1 MKSPTRSRDL
11 PARALSIMRRG
22 RQIADQGGP
31 RMTPEAGSMD
41 PRDLDVRGAALHEIR
56 ARLDE
61 LVAAHRRTVQQE
73 RVSAFREMAG
83 ELAHDFNDTLSGLLA
98 RAQILLAN
106 VQDPLVRR
114 SLRMI
119 EQVVLEGASTVRRLQ
134 DFSRRRPA
142 RPFEPLDLNQLV
154 SEIVTSVRARWSE
167 RLAARNISGEVHA
180 ETAPLPL
187 VAGDAAELRHV
198 LTTIADNALDAMPEG
213 GTLTFRTST
222 DGERVACHVADTG
235 AGMSDEV
242 RLRIFDPFFTTKDEK
257 GPDFGLSG
265 AYAIV
270 DRHRGDLSVESETG
284 KGSTFTIWLPLA
296 PASMERAPRPRITA
310 PSASAGP
317 SASGAQILVI
327 ADSEEVREVLR
338 DLLTR
343 HGHAVV
349 ARADGDSGLAEL
361 GTWRFDLAMVALSL
375 PGVSGLEVAQQLKL
389 RSPGTTVALMT
400 GYFDR
405 MRPDDVRAKGVDAIL
420 KKPFSL
426 DQVQSIVDKAAAR
439 ERPSPLD
446 PKAEV

>member
-1 MKSPTRSRDL
+1 
-11 PARALSIMRRG
+11 
-22 RQIADQGGP
+22 
-31 RMTPEAGSMD
+31 MD

-106 VQDPLVRR
+106 VQDPQVRR

-142 RPFEPLDLNQLV
+142 RPLEPLDLNQLV

-213 GTLTFRTST
+213 GTLTFRTSS

-242 RLRIFDPFFTTKDEK
+242 RLRVFDPFFTTKGEK

-270 DRHRGDLSVESETG
+270 DRHGGELSVESETG

-296 PASMERAPRPRITA
+296 PASMESVPEPRVTA
-310 PSASAGP
+310 PTASARS

-327 ADSEEVREVLR
+327 ADSEEVRDVLR

-349 ARADGDSGLAEL
+349 ARADGNSGLAEL
-361 GTWRFDLAMVALSL
+361 GTWTFDLAMVDLSL
-375 PGVSGLEVAQQLKL
+375 PGVSGLEVAEQLK
-389 RSPGTTVALMT
+389 RRCPGTTVALMT
-400 GYFDR
+400 GYFHR
-405 MRPDDVRAKGVDAIL
+405 MRPDDAQARGVDVVL
-420 KKPFSL
+420 RKPFAL
-426 DQVQSIVDKAAAR
+426 DQVQSVVDFAMSRKQ
-439 ERPSPLD
+439 SPASD
-446 PKAEV
+446 QDGT

>member
-1 MKSPTRSRDL
+1 
-11 PARALSIMRRG
+11 
-22 RQIADQGGP
+22 
-31 RMTPEAGSMD
+31 MD

-142 RPFEPLDLNQLV
+142 RPLEPLDLNQLV
-154 SEIVTSVRARWSE
+154 SEIVTSVRVRWSE

-198 LTTIADNALDAMPEG
+198 LTTIADNALDAMPDG

-242 RLRIFDPFFTTKDEK
+242 RLRIFDPFFTTKGEK

-270 DRHRGDLSVESETG
+270 DRHGGELSVESETG

-296 PASMERAPRPRITA
+296 PASMESVPEPRATA
-310 PSASAGP
+310 PPDSARP

-343 HGHAVV
+343 HGHTVV
-349 ARADGDSGLAEL
+349 ARADGNSGFAEI
-361 GTWRFDLAMVALSL
+361 GTWRFDLAMVDLSL
-375 PGVSGLEVAQQLKL
+375 PGVSGLEVAQQLK
-389 RSPGTTVALMT
+389 RRCPDTTVALMT
-400 GYFDR
+400 GYFHR
-405 MRPDDVRAKGVDAIL
+405 MRPDDAQASGVDVIL
-420 KKPFSL
+420 RKPFAL
-426 DQVQSIVDKAAAR
+426 DQVQSIVDFAVSRKH
-439 ERPSPLD
+439 SPAPD
-446 PKAEV
+446 GDGT

>member
-1 MKSPTRSRDL
+1 
-11 PARALSIMRRG
+11 
-22 RQIADQGGP
+22 
-31 RMTPEAGSMD
+31 MD

-119 EQVVLEGASTVRRLQ
+119 EQVVLEGTSTVRRLQ

-142 RPFEPLDLNQLV
+142 RPLEPLDLNQLV

-198 LTTIADNALDAMPEG
+198 LTTIADNALDAMPDG

-270 DRHRGDLSVESETG
+270 DRHGGELSVESETG

-296 PASMERAPRPRITA
+296 PASMESVPEPRATPPA
-310 PSASAGP
+310 ASARP

-343 HGHAVV
+343 HGHTVV
-349 ARADGDSGLAEL
+349 ARADGNSGLAEL
-361 GTWRFDLAMVALSL
+361 GTWRFDLAMVDLSL
-375 PGVSGLEVAQQLKL
+375 TGGSGLEVAQQLK
-389 RSPGTTVALMT
+389 RRCPDTTVALMT
-400 GYFDR
+400 GYFHR
-405 MRPDDVRAKGVDAIL
+405 MRPDDAQARGVDVVL
-420 KKPFSL
+420 RKPFAL
-426 DQVQSIVDKAAAR
+426 DQVQSIVDFAVSRKH
-439 ERPSPLD
+439 SPAPD
-446 PKAEV
+446 QDGT

>member
-1 MKSPTRSRDL
+1 
-11 PARALSIMRRG
+11 
-22 RQIADQGGP
+22 
-31 RMTPEAGSMD
+31 MD

-106 VQDPLVRR
+106 VQDPQVRR

-119 EQVVLEGASTVRRLQ
+119 EQVVLEGTSTVRRLQ

-142 RPFEPLDLNQLV
+142 RPLEPLDLNQLV

-198 LTTIADNALDAMPEG
+198 LTTIADNALDAMPDG

-242 RLRIFDPFFTTKDEK
+242 RLRIFDPFFTTKGEK

-270 DRHRGDLSVESETG
+270 DRHGGELSVESETG
-284 KGSTFTIWLPLA
+284 KGSTFTIWLPVA
-296 PASMERAPRPRITA
+296 PAPMESVREPRATA
-310 PSASAGP
+310 PPASARP

-343 HGHAVV
+343 HGHTVV
-349 ARADGDSGLAEL
+349 ARADGNSGLAEL
-361 GTWRFDLAMVALSL
+361 GTWRFDLAMVDLSL
-375 PGVSGLEVAQQLKL
+375 TGGSGLEVAQQLK
-389 RSPGTTVALMT
+389 RRCPDTTVALMT
-400 GYFDR
+400 GYFHR
-405 MRPDDVRAKGVDAIL
+405 MRPDDAQARGVDVVL
-420 KKPFSL
+420 RKPFAL
-426 DQVQSIVDKAAAR
+426 DQVQSIVDFAVSRKH
-439 ERPSPLD
+439 SPAPD
-446 PKAEV
+446 QDGT

>member
-1 MKSPTRSRDL
+1 MTGEPGAMDSHGTE
-11 PARALSIMRRG
+11 AR
-22 RQIADQGGP
+22 
-31 RMTPEAGSMD
+31 E
-41 PRDLDVRGAALHEIR
+41 AALREVR
-56 ARLDE
+56 ARLEE
-61 LVAAHRRTVQQE
+61 LVAVHRRTVLRE
-73 RVSAFREMAG
+73 RASAFREMAG

-98 RAQILLAN
+98 RAQILLTNA
-106 VQDPLVRR
+106 QDPLMRR

-134 DFSRRRPA
+134 DFSRLGPA
-142 RPFEPLDLNQLV
+142 RAFEPVDLNQLV
-154 SEIVTSVRARWSE
+154 SEIAAAVRTRWNE
-167 RLAARNISGEVHA
+167 RLAPRNISGEVHA

-198 LTTIADNALDAMPEG
+198 LATLGDNAADAMPDG

-222 DGERVACHVADTG
+222 DGQRVCCHVADTG
-235 AGMSDEV
+235 VGMSVEV
-242 RLRIFDPFFTTKDEK
+242 RQRIFDPFFTTKGEK
-257 GPDFGLSG
+257 GPDFGLAG

-270 DRHRGDLSVESETG
+270 DRHGGEITVESETG
-284 KGSTFTIWLPLA
+284 KGSTFTVWLPPTTESIQIA
-296 PASMERAPRPRITA
+296 PETRPAAPPASARPFA
-310 PSASAGP
+310 A
-317 SASGAQILVI
+317 GAQILVI

-361 GTWRFDLAMVALSL
+361 GTWRFDLAMVDLSL
-375 PGVSGLEVAQQLKL
+375 PGVSGLEVSQQLKL

-439 ERPSPLD
+439 ERLSSPD
-446 PKAEV
+446 PEAEV

>member
-1 MKSPTRSRDL
+1 
-11 PARALSIMRRG
+11 
-22 RQIADQGGP
+22 
-31 RMTPEAGSMD
+31 MD

-142 RPFEPLDLNQLV
+142 RPLEPLDLNQLV
-154 SEIVTSVRARWSE
+154 SEIVTSVRVRWSE

-198 LTTIADNALDAMPEG
+198 LTTIADNALDAMPDG

-270 DRHRGDLSVESETG
+270 DRHGGELSVESETG

-296 PASMERAPRPRITA
+296 PASMESVPEPRATA
-310 PSASAGP
+310 PPDSARP

-343 HGHAVV
+343 HGHTVV
-349 ARADGDSGLAEL
+349 ARADGNSGFAEI
-361 GTWRFDLAMVALSL
+361 GTWRFDLAMVDLSL
-375 PGVSGLEVAQQLKL
+375 PGVSGLEVAQQLK
-389 RSPGTTVALMT
+389 RRCPDTTVALMT
-400 GYFDR
+400 GYFHR
-405 MRPDDVRAKGVDAIL
+405 MRPDDAQASGVDVIL
-420 KKPFSL
+420 RKPFAL
-426 DQVQSIVDKAAAR
+426 DQVQSIVDFAVSRKH
-439 ERPSPLD
+439 SPAPD
-446 PKAEV
+446 GDGT

>member
-1 MKSPTRSRDL
+1 
-11 PARALSIMRRG
+11 
-22 RQIADQGGP
+22 
-31 RMTPEAGSMD
+31 MD

-142 RPFEPLDLNQLV
+142 RSFEPLDLNQLV

-198 LTTIADNALDAMPEG
+198 LTTIADNALDAMPDG

-270 DRHRGDLSVESETG
+270 DRHGGELSVESETG
-284 KGSTFTIWLPLA
+284 KGSTFTIWLPVA
-296 PASMERAPRPRITA
+296 PAPMESVREPRATA
-310 PSASAGP
+310 PPASARP

-343 HGHAVV
+343 HGHTVV
-349 ARADGDSGLAEL
+349 ARADGNSGLAEL
-361 GTWRFDLAMVALSL
+361 GTWRFDLAMVDLSL
-375 PGVSGLEVAQQLKL
+375 PGVSGLEVAQQLK
-389 RSPGTTVALMT
+389 RRCPDTTVALMT
-400 GYFDR
+400 GYFHR
-405 MRPDDVRAKGVDAIL
+405 MRPDDAQASGVDVIL
-420 KKPFSL
+420 RKPFAL
-426 DQVQSIVDKAAAR
+426 DQVQSIVDFAVSRKH
-439 ERPSPLD
+439 SPAPD
-446 PKAEV
+446 GDGT

>member
-1 MKSPTRSRDL
+1 
-11 PARALSIMRRG
+11 
-22 RQIADQGGP
+22 
-31 RMTPEAGSMD
+31 
-41 PRDLDVRGAALHEIR
+41 
-56 ARLDE
+56 
-61 LVAAHRRTVQQE
+61 
-73 RVSAFREMAG
+73 
-83 ELAHDFNDTLSGLLA
+83 
-98 RAQILLAN
+98 
-106 VQDPLVRR
+106 
-114 SLRMI
+114 MI

-142 RPFEPLDLNQLV
+142 GPLEPLDLNQLV
-154 SEIVTSVRARWSE
+154 SEIVISVRARWSE

-242 RLRIFDPFFTTKDEK
+242 RVRVFDPFFTTKGEK
-257 GPDFGLSG
+257 GPDFGLAG

-270 DRHRGDLSVESETG
+270 DRHGGEITVESETG
-284 KGSTFTIWLPLA
+284 KGSTFTVWLPPTTESIQIA
-296 PASMERAPRPRITA
+296 PETRPAAPPASARPFA
-310 PSASAGP
+310 A
-317 SASGAQILVI
+317 GAQILVI

-361 GTWRFDLAMVALSL
+361 GTWRVDPGMVGLFP
-375 PGVSGLEVAQQLKL
+375 PGVSRL
-389 RSPGTTVALMT
+389 
-400 GYFDR
+400 
-405 MRPDDVRAKGVDAIL
+405 
-420 KKPFSL
+420 
-426 DQVQSIVDKAAAR
+426 
-439 ERPSPLD
+439 
-446 PKAEV
+446 

>member
-1 MKSPTRSRDL
+1 
-11 PARALSIMRRG
+11 
-22 RQIADQGGP
+22 
-31 RMTPEAGSMD
+31 MD

-142 RPFEPLDLNQLV
+142 RPLEPLDLNQLV
-154 SEIVTSVRARWSE
+154 SEIVTSVRVRWSE

-213 GTLTFRTST
+213 GTLTFCTST

-242 RLRIFDPFFTTKDEK
+242 RVRVFDPFFTTKGEK

-270 DRHRGDLSVESETG
+270 DRHGGELSVESETG

-296 PASMERAPRPRITA
+296 PASMESVPEPRATA
-310 PSASAGP
+310 PPDSARP

-343 HGHAVV
+343 HGHTVV
-349 ARADGDSGLAEL
+349 ARADGNSGLAEL
-361 GTWRFDLAMVALSL
+361 GTWRFDLAMVDLSL
-375 PGVSGLEVAQQLKL
+375 PGVSGLEVAQQLK
-389 RSPGTTVALMT
+389 RRCPDTTVALMT
-400 GYFDR
+400 GYFHR
-405 MRPDDVRAKGVDAIL
+405 MRPDDAQASGVDVIL
-420 KKPFSL
+420 RKPFAL
-426 DQVQSIVDKAAAR
+426 DQVQSIVDFAVSRKH
-439 ERPSPLD
+439 SPAPD
-446 PKAEV
+446 GDGT

>member
-1 MKSPTRSRDL
+1 
-11 PARALSIMRRG
+11 
-22 RQIADQGGP
+22 
-31 RMTPEAGSMD
+31 MD

-198 LTTIADNALDAMPEG
+198 LTTIADNALDAMPDG

-270 DRHRGDLSVESETG
+270 DRHGGELSVESETG
-284 KGSTFTIWLPLA
+284 KGSTFTIWLPVA
-296 PASMERAPRPRITA
+296 PAPMESVREPRATA
-310 PSASAGP
+310 PPASARP

-343 HGHAVV
+343 HGHTVV
-349 ARADGDSGLAEL
+349 ARADGNSGLAEL
-361 GTWRFDLAMVALSL
+361 GTWRFDLAMVDLSL
-375 PGVSGLEVAQQLKL
+375 PGVSGLEVAQQLK
-389 RSPGTTVALMT
+389 RRCPDTTVALMT
-400 GYFDR
+400 GYFHR
-405 MRPDDVRAKGVDAIL
+405 MRPDDAQASGVDVIL
-420 KKPFSL
+420 RKPFAL
-426 DQVQSIVDKAAAR
+426 DQVQSIVDFAVSRKH
-439 ERPSPLD
+439 SPAPD
-446 PKAEV
+446 GDGT

>member
-1 MKSPTRSRDL
+1 MDSHDAE
-11 PARALSIMRRG
+11 AR
-22 RQIADQGGP
+22 
-31 RMTPEAGSMD
+31 E
-41 PRDLDVRGAALHEIR
+41 AALHEVR
-56 ARLDE
+56 ARLEE
-61 LVAAHRRTVQQE
+61 LVTAHRQIVLRE

-98 RAQILLAN
+98 RAQILLTNA
-106 VQDPLVRR
+106 QDPLMRR

-134 DFSRRRPA
+134 DFSRIRPA
-142 RPFEPLDLNQLV
+142 RPFEPVDFNQLV
-154 SEIVTSVRARWSE
+154 SEIAAAVRTRWNE
-167 RLAARNISGEVHA
+167 RLAPRNISGEVHA

-198 LTTIADNALDAMPEG
+198 LATIGDNAADAMPDG
-213 GTLTFRTST
+213 GTLTFRTGT
-222 DGERVACHVADTG
+222 DGQRVCCHVADTG
-235 AGMSDEV
+235 VGMSDEV
-242 RLRIFDPFFTTKDEK
+242 RQRIFDPFFTTKGEK
-257 GPDFGLSG
+257 GPDFGLAG

-270 DRHRGDLSVESETG
+270 DRHGGEITVESETG
-284 KGSTFTIWLPLA
+284 KGSTFTVWLPPTTESIQTA
-296 PASMERAPRPRITA
+296 PETRPAPPPASARPLA
-310 PSASAGP
+310 A
-317 SASGAQILVI
+317 GAQILVI

-349 ARADGDSGLAEL
+349 ARADGNSGLAEL
-361 GTWRFDLAMVALSL
+361 GTWRFDLAMVDLSL

-439 ERPSPLD
+439 DRPSPPD
-446 PKAEV
+446 PDAS

>member
-1 MKSPTRSRDL
+1 
-11 PARALSIMRRG
+11 
-22 RQIADQGGP
+22 
-31 RMTPEAGSMD
+31 MD

-198 LTTIADNALDAMPEG
+198 LTTIADNALDAMPDG

-222 DGERVACHVADTG
+222 EGERVACHVADTG

-242 RLRIFDPFFTTKDEK
+242 RQRIFDPFFTTKGEK

-270 DRHRGDLSVESETG
+270 DRHGGELSVESETG

-296 PASMERAPRPRITA
+296 PASMESVPEPRATA
-310 PSASAGP
+310 PAASARP

-327 ADSEEVREVLR
+327 ADSQEVREVLR

-343 HGHAVV
+343 HGHSVV
-349 ARADGDSGLAEL
+349 ARADGNSGLAEL
-361 GTWRFDLAMVALSL
+361 GTWSFDLAMVDLSL
-375 PGVSGLEVAQQLKL
+375 PGVSGLEVAAQLK
-389 RSPGTTVALMT
+389 RRCPDTTVALMT
-400 GYFDR
+400 GYFHR
-405 MRPDDVRAKGVDAIL
+405 MRPDDAQARGVDVVL
-420 KKPFSL
+420 RKPFAL
-426 DQVQSIVDKAAAR
+426 DQVQSIVDFAVSRKR
-439 ERPSPLD
+439 SPAPD
-446 PKAEV
+446 GDGT

>member
-1 MKSPTRSRDL
+1 
-11 PARALSIMRRG
+11 
-22 RQIADQGGP
+22 
-31 RMTPEAGSMD
+31 MD

-142 RPFEPLDLNQLV
+142 RSFEPLDLNQLV

-198 LTTIADNALDAMPEG
+198 LTTIADNALDAMPDG

-242 RLRIFDPFFTTKDEK
+242 RLRIFDPFFTTKGEK

-270 DRHRGDLSVESETG
+270 DRHRGELSVESETG
-284 KGSTFTIWLPLA
+284 KGSTFTIWLPVA
-296 PASMERAPRPRITA
+296 PAPMESVREPRATA
-310 PSASAGP
+310 PPASARP

-327 ADSEEVREVLR
+327 ADSEEVREGLR

-343 HGHAVV
+343 HGHTVV
-349 ARADGDSGLAEL
+349 ARADGNSGFAEI
-361 GTWRFDLAMVALSL
+361 GTWRFDLAMVDLSL
-375 PGVSGLEVAQQLKL
+375 PGVSGLEVAQQLK
-389 RSPGTTVALMT
+389 RRCPDTTVALMT
-400 GYFDR
+400 GYFHR
-405 MRPDDVRAKGVDAIL
+405 MRPDDAQASGVDVIL
-420 KKPFSL
+420 RKPFAL
-426 DQVQSIVDKAAAR
+426 DQVQSIVDFAVSRKQPPAPDR
-439 ERPSPLD
+439 D
-446 PKAEV
+446 GT

>member
-1 MKSPTRSRDL
+1 MTGEPGAMDSHDAE
-11 PARALSIMRRG
+11 AR
-22 RQIADQGGP
+22 
-31 RMTPEAGSMD
+31 E
-41 PRDLDVRGAALHEIR
+41 AALHEVR
-56 ARLDE
+56 ARLEE
-61 LVAAHRRTVQQE
+61 LVTAHRRIVLRE
-73 RVSAFREMAG
+73 RVGAFREMAG

-98 RAQILLAN
+98 RSQILLTNA
-106 VQDPLVRR
+106 QDPLMRR

-134 DFSRRRPA
+134 DFSRLRPA
-142 RPFEPLDLNQLV
+142 RAFEPVDLNQLV
-154 SEIVTSVRARWSE
+154 SEIAAAVRTRWNE
-167 RLAARNISGEVHA
+167 RLAPRNISGEVHA

-198 LTTIADNALDAMPEG
+198 LATLGDNAADAMPDG

-222 DGERVACHVADTG
+222 DGQRVCCHVADTG
-235 AGMSDEV
+235 VGMSAEV
-242 RLRIFDPFFTTKDEK
+242 RQRIFDPFFTTKGEK
-257 GPDFGLSG
+257 GPDFGLAG

-270 DRHRGDLSVESETG
+270 DRHGGEITAESETG
-284 KGSTFTIWLPLA
+284 KGSTFTVWLPQTTESIQIA
-296 PASMERAPRPRITA
+296 PETRVATPPASSARPFAT
-310 PSASAGP
+310 
-317 SASGAQILVI
+317 GAQILVI

-361 GTWRFDLAMVALSL
+361 GTWRFDLAMVDLSL

-439 ERPSPLD
+439 ERLSSPD
-446 PKAEV
+446 PEAEV

>member
-1 MKSPTRSRDL
+1 
-11 PARALSIMRRG
+11 
-22 RQIADQGGP
+22 
-31 RMTPEAGSMD
+31 MD

-198 LTTIADNALDAMPEG
+198 LTTIADNALDAMPDG

-242 RLRIFDPFFTTKDEK
+242 RLRIFDPFFTTKGEK

-270 DRHRGDLSVESETG
+270 DRHGGELSVESETG

-296 PASMERAPRPRITA
+296 PASMESVPEPRATA
-310 PSASAGP
+310 PAASARP

-327 ADSEEVREVLR
+327 ADSQEVREVLR

-343 HGHAVV
+343 HGHSVV
-349 ARADGDSGLAEL
+349 ARADGNSGLAEL
-361 GTWRFDLAMVALSL
+361 GTWSFDLAMVDLSL
-375 PGVSGLEVAQQLKL
+375 PGVSGLEVAAQLK
-389 RSPGTTVALMT
+389 RRCPDTTVALMT
-400 GYFDR
+400 GYFHR
-405 MRPDDVRAKGVDAIL
+405 MRPDDAQARGVDVVL
-420 KKPFSL
+420 RKPFAL
-426 DQVQSIVDKAAAR
+426 DQVQSIVDFAVSRKR
-439 ERPSPLD
+439 SPAPD
-446 PKAEV
+446 GDGT

>member
-1 MKSPTRSRDL
+1 MTR
-11 PARALSIMRRG
+11 
-22 RQIADQGGP
+22 
-31 RMTPEAGSMD
+31 EAGSMD

-142 RPFEPLDLNQLV
+142 RPLEPLDLNQLV
-154 SEIVTSVRARWSE
+154 SEIVTSVRVRWSE

-198 LTTIADNALDAMPEG
+198 LTTIADNALDAMPDG
-213 GTLTFRTST
+213 GTLTFCTST

-235 AGMSDEV
+235 ASSASRV
-242 RLRIFDPFFTTKDEK
+242 KRARAARSP
-257 GPDFGLSG
+257 SG
-265 AYAIV
+265 CP
-270 DRHRGDLSVESETG
+270 
-284 KGSTFTIWLPLA
+284 WLP
-296 PASMERAPRPRITA
+296 PRWRGPRSRGSPRRPPPRDHPRPERRSWSSPIPRRCA
-310 PSASAGP
+310 RCSAIS
-317 SASGAQILVI
+317 
-327 ADSEEVREVLR
+327 
-338 DLLTR
+338 
-343 HGHAVV
+343 
-349 ARADGDSGLAEL
+349 
-361 GTWRFDLAMVALSL
+361 
-375 PGVSGLEVAQQLKL
+375 
-389 RSPGTTVALMT
+389 
-400 GYFDR
+400 
-405 MRPDDVRAKGVDAIL
+405 
-420 KKPFSL
+420 
-426 DQVQSIVDKAAAR
+426 
-439 ERPSPLD
+439 
-446 PKAEV
+446 

>member
-1 MKSPTRSRDL
+1 
-11 PARALSIMRRG
+11 
-22 RQIADQGGP
+22 
-31 RMTPEAGSMD
+31 MD

-142 RPFEPLDLNQLV
+142 RPLEPLDLNQLV
-154 SEIVTSVRARWSE
+154 SEIVTSVRVRWSE

-242 RLRIFDPFFTTKDEK
+242 RLRIFDPFFTTKGEK

-270 DRHRGDLSVESETG
+270 DRHGGELSVESETG

-296 PASMERAPRPRITA
+296 PASMESVPEPRATA
-310 PSASAGP
+310 PAASARP

-327 ADSEEVREVLR
+327 ADSEEVREGLR

-343 HGHAVV
+343 HGHTVV
-349 ARADGDSGLAEL
+349 ARADGNSGFAEI
-361 GTWRFDLAMVALSL
+361 GTWRFDLAMVDLSL
-375 PGVSGLEVAQQLKL
+375 PGVSGLEVAQQLK
-389 RSPGTTVALMT
+389 RRCPDTTVALMT
-400 GYFDR
+400 GYFHR
-405 MRPDDVRAKGVDAIL
+405 MRPDDAQASGVDVIL
-420 KKPFSL
+420 RKPFAL
-426 DQVQSIVDKAAAR
+426 DQVQSIVDFAVSRKH
-439 ERPSPLD
+439 SPAPD
-446 PKAEV
+446 GDGT

>member
-1 MKSPTRSRDL
+1 
-11 PARALSIMRRG
+11 
-22 RQIADQGGP
+22 
-31 RMTPEAGSMD
+31 MD
-41 PRDLDVRGAALHEIR
+41 PRDMDVRGAALHEIR

-61 LVAAHRRTVQQE
+61 LVAAHRRTVQHE

-154 SEIVTSVRARWSE
+154 LEIVTSVRARWSE
-167 RLAARNISGEVHA
+167 RLAQRNISGEVHA

-198 LTTIADNALDAMPEG
+198 LTTIADNALDAMPDG
-213 GTLTFRTST
+213 GTLTFRTTT

-242 RLRIFDPFFTTKDEK
+242 RLRIFDPFFTTKGEK
-257 GPDFGLSG
+257 GPDFGLCG

-270 DRHRGDLSVESETG
+270 DRHAGQLSVESETG

-296 PASMERAPRPRITA
+296 PASMESAPEPKVTA
-310 PSASAGP
+310 PSASARP
-317 SASGAQILVI
+317 SASGAQILII
-327 ADSEEVREVLR
+327 ADAEEVREALR
-338 DLLTR
+338 DLLTP

-349 ARADGDSGLAEL
+349 ARADGNSGLAEL
-361 GTWRFDLAMVALSL
+361 GTWRFDLAMVDLSL
-375 PGVSGLEVAQQLKL
+375 PGISGLEVAQQLK
-389 RSPGTTVALMT
+389 RRCPDTTVALMT
-400 GYFDR
+400 GYFHR
-405 MRPDDVRAKGVDAIL
+405 LSPDDAQSRGVDVVL
-420 KKPFSL
+420 RKPFAL
-426 DQVQSIVDKAAAR
+426 DQVQSIVDFAVSRKH
-439 ERPSPLD
+439 SPAPD
-446 PKAEV
+446 RDGT

>member
-1 MKSPTRSRDL
+1 MTREPGAMDSHDTE
-11 PARALSIMRRG
+11 AR
-22 RQIADQGGP
+22 
-31 RMTPEAGSMD
+31 E
-41 PRDLDVRGAALHEIR
+41 AALQEVR
-56 ARLDE
+56 ARLEE
-61 LVAAHRRTVQQE
+61 LVTAHRQIVLRE

-98 RAQILLAN
+98 RAQILLTNA
-106 VQDPLVRR
+106 QDPLMRR

-134 DFSRRRPA
+134 DFSRLRPA
-142 RPFEPLDLNQLV
+142 RPFEPVDLNQLV
-154 SEIVTSVRARWSE
+154 SEIAAAVRTRWNE
-167 RLAARNISGEVHA
+167 RLAPRNISGEVHA

-198 LTTIADNALDAMPEG
+198 LATIGDNAADAMPDG

-222 DGERVACHVADTG
+222 DGQRVCCHVADTG
-235 AGMSDEV
+235 VGMSAEV
-242 RLRIFDPFFTTKDEK
+242 RQRIFDPFFTTKGEK
-257 GPDFGLSG
+257 GPDFGLAG

-270 DRHRGDLSVESETG
+270 DRHGGEITVESETG
-284 KGSTFTIWLPLA
+284 KGSTFTIWLPPTTQSIEIAPELPA
-296 PASMERAPRPRITA
+296 APPPASARPFA
-310 PSASAGP
+310 A
-317 SASGAQILVI
+317 GAQILVI
-327 ADSEEVREVLR
+327 ADAEEVREVLR

-361 GTWRFDLAMVALSL
+361 GTWRFDLAMVDLSL
-375 PGVSGLEVAQQLKL
+375 PGVSGLEVAQQLKR

-405 MRPDDVRAKGVDAIL
+405 LRPDDVKAKGVDAIL

-426 DQVQSIVDKAAAR
+426 DQVQSIVNKAFAR
-439 ERPSPLD
+439 DQPSPPEPD
-446 PKAEV
+446 GT

>member
-1 MKSPTRSRDL
+1 MTGEPGAMDSHDTD
-11 PARALSIMRRG
+11 AR
-22 RQIADQGGP
+22 
-31 RMTPEAGSMD
+31 E
-41 PRDLDVRGAALHEIR
+41 AALNEIR
-56 ARLDE
+56 ARLEE
-61 LVAAHRRTVQQE
+61 LVAAHRRTVLRE

-98 RAQILLAN
+98 RAQILLTNA
-106 VQDPLVRR
+106 QDPQVRR

-134 DFSRRRPA
+134 DFSRIRPA
-142 RPFEPLDLNQLV
+142 RPFEPVDLNQLV
-154 SEIVTSVRARWSE
+154 SEIAASVRTRWNE

-198 LTTIADNALDAMPEG
+198 LTTIGDNAVDAMPDG
-213 GTLTFRTST
+213 GTLTFRTGT
-222 DGERVACHVADTG
+222 EAERVCCHVADTG
-235 AGMSDEV
+235 AGMSAEV
-242 RLRIFDPFFTTKDEK
+242 RLRIFDPFFTTKGEK
-257 GPDFGLSG
+257 GPDFGLAG

-270 DRHRGDLSVESETG
+270 DRHGGEITVESETG
-284 KGSTFTIWLPLA
+284 KGSTFTIWLRPTTESIEIA
-296 PASMERAPRPRITA
+296 PEPRVATPPAAARPFA
-310 PSASAGP
+310 A
-317 SASGAQILVI
+317 GAQILVI

-361 GTWRFDLAMVALSL
+361 GTWRFDLAMVDLSL
-375 PGVSGLEVAQQLKL
+375 PGVSGLEVAQQLKH
-389 RSPGTTVALMT
+389 RCPGITVALMT

-405 MRPDDVRAKGVDAIL
+405 MRPDDLKAKGVDVIL

-426 DQVQSIVDKAAAR
+426 DQVQSIVDQAFAR
-439 ERPSPLD
+439 DQPSPPD
-446 PKAEV
+446 PDGT